1 MAAPYIVTTQIRT
14 TATFRTL
21 AGALSNTTAVCSVK
35 APNGTITTPS
45 VTNDSTGMYSADVTL
60 DQAGTWYIEWQ
71 GSVTVIAAGD
81 TAIRVRSSY
90 VDAT

>member
-1 MAAPYIVTTQIRT
+1 MSAPYIVTTQILT

-21 AGALSNTTAVCSVK
+21 AGAVSHTTAVCSVK

-71 GSVTVIAAGD
+71 GTVTVIAAGD
-81 TAIRVRSSY
+81 TAIAVRASY
-90 VDAT
+90 VDG

>member
-1 MAAPYIVTTQIRT
+1 MPAPYIVTTQIRV

-21 AGALSNTTAVCSVK
+21 AGALSDTTAVCTVK
-35 APNGTITTPS
+35 RPDATTTTPT
-45 VTNDSTGMYSADVTL
+45 VVNDSTGVYHADITL

-81 TAIRVRSSY
+81 TAISVRASY
-90 VDAT
+90 VDG